1 MRSEAET
8 RTKVAKKDKAD
19 KLIRKTITKNVMATF
34 TAGELTVPLTPGNAT
49 AAGEAIAGAAGSPAA
64 AAAIQAAIAGQ

>member
-1 MRSEAET
+1 MAAKVQ
-8 RTKVAKKDKAD
+8 KVAREEMRTH
-19 KLIRKTITKNVMATF
+19 LMATF
-34 TAGELTVPLTPGNAT
+34 TCRAGAGVAPGPLTPGNAT